1 MPRTRTIIVEVSGP
15 VQWRPWRYSGPAMR
29 RAGWLWFAIA
39 VLRVPF
45 ETFYEEA
52 HPVRWAD
59 E

>member
-1 MPRTRTIIVEVSGP
+1 MTIVIEVSRP
-15 VQWRPWRYSGPAMR
+15 VQWRPWRYSGPTMHR
-29 RAGWLWFAIA
+29 VGWLWFAIA

-45 ETFYEEA
+45 EELYEQS